1 MSKPSRLDHVALA
14 VTDVPAA
21 VRWWTEHFACRVKYA
36 DATWAQLDFEN
47 TSLALVTEGQ
57 HPLHLGFL
65 VPDASAYGKAQTHRD
80 GTKSVY
86 AQAPGGA
93 IEYVE
98 RPTPPSP

>member
-1 MSKPSRLDHVALA
+1 
-14 VTDVPAA
+14 
-21 VRWWTEHFACRVKYA
+21 
-36 DATWAQLDFEN
+36 
-47 TSLALVTEGQ
+47 
-57 HPLHLGFL
+57 

-98 RPTPPSP
+98 RPTSPSP